1 MHLARERL
9 RGYRG
14 NRNRLRPSRSRSPLP
29 GHARFAD
36 KAPRDARKE
45 SGAGRGIAG
54 CCGRWRTW
62 QASFSFPPVRLP
74 HPRIESDA
82 PARGRTCTSVRP
94 SRLPLPP
101 VRECFVRSPSPR
113 HYDIARILP
122 ARSGFASVTSWESL
136 WQVRQARSPSALWML
151 PDTREASS
159 VWQVK
164 QSNSEP

>member
-1 MHLARERL
+1 
-9 RGYRG
+9 
-14 NRNRLRPSRSRSPLP
+14 
-29 GHARFAD
+29 
-36 KAPRDARKE
+36 
-45 SGAGRGIAG
+45 
-54 CCGRWRTW
+54 
-62 QASFSFPPVRLP
+62 
-74 HPRIESDA
+74 
-82 PARGRTCTSVRP
+82 VRP